1 MNNIKFL
8 TFGLLVSSSAL
19 FAQIQEERL
28 ILDRKRV
35 PEVKKIEKKKTS
47 VETVKNYPPE
57 EKSAVPVEY
66 KITNVPAVSDFKT
79 STIQGEDIS
88 PKFDSDFNK
97 NYFRAGYGNYGKF
110 LADGNLSRTLEN
122 NIEVGANVH
131 FISTTGLKNDYAWS
145 SAQHQGSIGAFLT
158 SYGEKGKFNLD
169 AEYQRNNYNYYGIYA
184 MQPLANIDLNQKNNQ
199 FGVNGYY
206 DFYDNNILNDA
217 SVKTSYLSDRFD
229 AKEKNFL
236 GKLNLSKHAVE
247 LPWEN
252 ITMNADL
259 GLGIQNIYSRFELL
273 NQNQSQFFNLDATPK
288 IIFFKDKSY
297 LMIGSGISYLNSKY
311 SSLALFNEKGNSG
324 VYWFPKAEALFAAS
338 DLFKFY
344 AGIDGGL
351 QLNSYGSMLQENP
364 FLVSDQMLRPTETKY
379 KFYFGMKGDVNEDF
393 KYDFNAGFS
402 RVNNILFYKANDLFD
417 YIYTLN
423 RSPYNFAN
431 TFSAVYD
438 DGNISTVN
446 GNVQYFP
453 LANLALEAEFNL
465 AQYKLQNF
473 DKILNRPMLKGSI
486 GAQYTMLDKKLH
498 LGFKGFV
505 MSQRT
510 TNSFSINNS
519 ASFPLNYV
527 SAENTN
533 DSVSAYADFNL
544 SAEYKIHK
552 NFSIFAIGNNLMNQK
567 YEIYKGYKVL
577 GAQILG
583 GVKISF

>member
-8 TFGLLVSSSAL
+8 TLGLLVSSSAL

-57 EKSAVPVEY
+57 EKSATPVEY

-79 STIQGEDIS
+79 STIEGEDIS
-88 PKFDSDFNK
+88 PKFDSDFKK
-97 NYFRAGYGNYGKF
+97 NYFRAGYGNYGRF
-110 LADGNLSRTLEN
+110 LADGNLSATLEN
-122 NIEVGANVH
+122 NMEVGANVH
-131 FISTTGLKNDYAWS
+131 FLSTKGLERDYAWN
-145 SAQHQGSIGAFLT
+145 SAQNQGSVGAFLT

-169 AEYQRNNYNYYGIYA
+169 AEYQRHDYNYYGIYA
-184 MQPLANIDLNQKNNQ
+184 LQPLANIDLNQRTNQ

-217 SVKTSYLSDRFD
+217 SIKTSYLTDKFD
-229 AKEKNFL
+229 AKEMNL
-236 GKLNLSKHAVE
+236 SAKLNLSKHAVE
-247 LPWEN
+247 LPWED

-259 GLGIQNIYSRFELL
+259 GLGIQNLNSRFELL
-273 NQNQSQFFNLDATPK
+273 NQNQSHFFNVDATPK
-288 IIFFKDKSY
+288 ITFFKDDSY
-297 LMIGSGISYLNSKY
+297 LMIGSGISFLNSKY
-311 SSLALFNEKGNSG
+311 NSLALPNEQTNNR

-338 DLFKFY
+338 ELFKFY

-402 RVNNILFYKANDLFD
+402 RVNNIMFYRANDLFD
-417 YIYTLN
+417 HIHTLN

-431 TFSAVYD
+431 TFSAIYD

-446 GNVQYFP
+446 GSVQYFP
-453 LANLALEAEFNL
+453 LANLALEAEFNF

-473 DKILNRPMLKGSI
+473 DKILNRPMLRGSI

-510 TNSFSINNS
+510 TNSFSITDS
-519 ASFPLNYV
+519 STVPLSYV
-527 SAENTN
+527 SVENHD
-533 DSVSAYADFNL
+533 DSVSGYADFNL
-544 SAEYKIHK
+544 SAEYKVHK
-552 NFSIFAIGNNLMNQK
+552 NFSIFALGNNLTNQK
-567 YEIYKGYKVL
+567 YETYKGYKVL